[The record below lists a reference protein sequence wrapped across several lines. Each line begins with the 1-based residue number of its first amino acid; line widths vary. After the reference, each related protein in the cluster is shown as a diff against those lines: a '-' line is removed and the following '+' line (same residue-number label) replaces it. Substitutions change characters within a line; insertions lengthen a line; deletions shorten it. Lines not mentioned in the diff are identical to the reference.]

1 MRVRG
6 NTDFLQNQLLNAV
19 APKSATSPSSP
30 VEGQY
35 YYDTGKGMIY
45 VYAGSTWI
53 PCGLA
58 SHFHLISDI
67 TGLQNALDNKTPYGH
82 THYLSDILDWE
93 GELALANHTHPISD
107 ITGLQ
112 SALDAKAS
120 YYHGHSISDVSGLQS
135 ALDGKAAY
143 SHAHVIGDVSG
154 LQSAIDAKTDKGHGH
169 VISDITALQSTL
181 DGKAAASHSHAI
193 SDVTNL
199 QTSLDSKVNR
209 AGASMSGA
217 LVAYFHGTATNWEIV
232 NVAYG
237 TSVTPPSNPCE
248 GCVYIQYS

>member
-19 APKSATSPSSP
+19 AHKSATSPSSP

-45 VYAGSTWI
+45 VYEGSTWI

-112 SALDAKAS
+112 SALDSKAS
-120 YYHGHSISDVSGLQS
+120 ASHNHSISNVTGLQN
-135 ALDGKAAY
+135 ALDSKAAY

-154 LQSAIDAKTDKGHGH
+154 LQSVIDAKSDKGHGH

-199 QTSLDSKVNR
+199 QSSLDAKVNR

-237 TSVTPPSNPCE
+237 TSATPPSNPCE